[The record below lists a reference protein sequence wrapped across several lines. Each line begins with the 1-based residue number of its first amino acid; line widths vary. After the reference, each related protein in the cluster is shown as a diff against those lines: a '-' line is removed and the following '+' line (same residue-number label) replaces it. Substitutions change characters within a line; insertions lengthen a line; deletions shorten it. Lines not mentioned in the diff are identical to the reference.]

1 MVRRALIK
9 YTRFSVNCLGWFIPE
24 LLCREDY
31 LQIEVPMDFIHEFLS
46 CQTIRVNGSALLKGP
61 GLGAEALPE
70 LNPLINAWMKNRIT
84 FNDTSTKVAA
94 TF

>member
-1 MVRRALIK
+1 MRRFWLN
-9 YTRFSVNCLGWFIPE
+9 YLDWFIPE

-84 FNDTSTKVAA
+84 FTDTSTKVAA